1 MSSGKAVFLALLMGV
16 AASAGTFFALR
27 AATSGP
33 RGALVEVPLLSGLS
47 PEQARQILEA
57 KDLRLVVFDRRLD
70 PKQPADKIAKQVP
83 GARSRV
89 SRQNPIYVILSTGV
103 RGAKHPVA
111 PPVPARPAPVAPAPA
126 RPAPVPARP
135 APVAPVPASPAP
147 VAPAPPVAAAPAPAP
162 IASARVAVPRL
173 YYKSPARARRLL
185 EAAGFR
191 VGRRHTIAD
200 EDKASGII
208 LRQRPA
214 AGAKVAPGSTVDYW
228 VNDTD

>member
-126 RPAPVPARP
+126 RPAPVPA
-135 APVAPVPASPAP
+135 SPAP

>member
-111 PPVPARPAPVAPAPA
+111 PPVPARPAPVAPAP
-126 RPAPVPARP
+126 
-135 APVAPVPASPAP
+135 
-147 VAPAPPVAAAPAPAP
+147 PVAAAPAPAP

>member
-1 MSSGKAVFLALLMGV
+1 MSSGKAIFLALLTGA
-16 AASAGTFFALR
+16 AASAGTFFVLR

-47 PEQARQILEA
+47 PGQARQILEA

-70 PKQPADKIAKQVP
+70 LKQPADKIAKQVP
-83 GARSRV
+83 DARSRI
-89 SRQNPIYVILSTGV
+89 SRQNPIYVILSTGI
-103 RGAKHPVA
+103 RGAKHPVV
-111 PPVPARPAPVAPAPA
+111 PPVVARPAAVAPVPAPA
-126 RPAPVPARP
+126 RPAPVTPAPAR
-135 APVAPVPASPAP
+135 SPA
-147 VAPAPPVAAAPAPAP
+147 VAPAPPVAATPAPAP
-162 IASARVAVPRL
+162 IASARVAVPRI
-173 YYKSPARARRLL
+173 YYKRPARARRLL
-185 EAAGFR
+185 ETAGLR